1 MSQAP
6 HEPKDREGTPPLA
19 ASSLNRSD
27 TATLWQRVRRHAKAD
42 GVPLA
47 SILTAAGVVVG
58 LYLAGKVLYAIRDVV
73 FLFLTA
79 SLTAVIVDPL
89 VVILERRVHRRG
101 LAVLVVTAWTLLVA
115 VGLIFL
121 FGYPLLH
128 ALTRFAEHLPQYLQN
143 MQQGHGWIGRVARKY
158 HILAWY
164 RRELP
169 RIESFAKNLAGPAIR
184 VGKGAVTL
192 VLALALEYTLMLLLL
207 LEGPRMRTTILNALP
222 RDKAE
227 HARSL
232 GAEISSSLFGFLLGD
247 LITSVIAGVLV
258 LVTLAL
264 LGVPYPF
271 LWAIW
276 VALVDFLPQ
285 VGGALAGIPT
295 ILFAFTRSFFAGVV
309 TLVLFLAYT
318 QLENHVLNPLIMSKT
333 VKLSPLL
340 IFSAVLIGADFGV
353 FVGGPFGGF
362 VAALLAIPVAGSIQI
377 VVRDVWRSMVSLH
390 GPEEATEVEPVTVTD
405 GQSAPLPDPEQG

>member
-1 MSQAP
+1 MSHAP
-6 HEPKDREGTPPLA
+6 HEPKDREGTPPPA
-19 ASSLNRSD
+19 ASSLNPSD
-27 TATLWQRVRRHAKAD
+27 TATLWQRVRRHAKDD

-47 SILTAAGVVVG
+47 TILTAAGVVVG
-58 LYLAGKVLYAIRDVV
+58 LYLAGKALYTIRDVV

-89 VVILERRVHRRG
+89 VVILERLVHRRG
-101 LAVLVVTAWTLLVA
+101 LAVFVVTAWTLLVA

-128 ALTRFAEHLPQYLQN
+128 ALTRIAERLPQYLQN

-158 HILAWY
+158 HIFSWY
-164 RRELP
+164 QRELP

-192 VLALALEYTLMLLLL
+192 ILTLALEFALVLLLL
-207 LEGPRMRTTILNALP
+207 LEAPRMRTTLLNVLP
-222 RDKAE
+222 RDKAQ

-232 GAEISSSLFGFLLGD
+232 GGEISSSLSGFLFGD
-247 LITSVIAGVLV
+247 LITSVIAGVVV
-258 LVTLAL
+258 LVTLLL

-271 LWAIW
+271 LWAFW
-276 VALVDFLPQ
+276 VALVDFVPQ

-295 ILFAFTRSFFAGVV
+295 ILFAFTRSLFAAVV
-309 TLVLFLAYT
+309 TLVVFLAYT

-353 FVGGPFGGF
+353 CIGGPFGGF

-377 VVRDVWRSMVSLH
+377 LVRDVWRSLVSPP
-390 GPEEATEVEPVTVTD
+390 GAEEATDAEPVTATD
-405 GQSAPLPDPEQG
+405 GQGVPLPGLEQG